1 VSTCLRNGRIA
12 PPHVGQL
19 GLPAQFR
26 PDLLDRFRSGLD
38 EVDAAISDS
47 RRIPLGFGVPDL
59 LDLEQSTVA
68 PAHVVLAELE
78 RRAPTGAFEFTTIR
92 LLENGA
98 VLALTQQSLAGCRKG
113 SGDHDGHL
121 PPPTLW
127 NVSADWV

>member
-1 VSTCLRNGRIA
+1 VSTCLRSGCVA

-26 PDLLDRFRSGLD
+26 PHFVDRLGGGLD

-47 RRIPLGFGVPDL
+47 RRIPLGLGVPDL

-68 PAHVVLAELE
+68 PAHVVLAEVE
-78 RRAPTGAFEFTTIR
+78 RRAPTGPFEFTTIR
-92 LLENGA
+92 LLENGT
-98 VLALTQQSLAGCRKG
+98 VLTLTQQPLTGCRKG
-113 SGDHDGHL
+113 SSDHGGHL
-121 PPPTLW
+121 PPPALW